1 VRRGGFKMNKLLVF
15 DVWGDYA
22 HFRRFYTTTSPL
34 SFPIPP
40 RTALCGLIGAVIG
53 LEKEKNDYLNY
64 FPTDSAF
71 IGLKLINPIKKTV
84 IAENLIDTK
93 TARGPGMNLI
103 ANRTQIR
110 FEFLK
115 DQKYRIYF
123 CCSNEVDIVYQKLK
137 YNLNQHKAVYTPC
150 LGLSENIANFKF
162 IGEFKIDI
170 LPCKDDYISIDTVLP
185 LQKISKKDGIM
196 FEREGEYFSIR
207 MPVELN
213 TKRVV
218 TKYRDIIYRNIIPDC
233 SPRPIRAKLIESYGN
248 VKYPNGRRE
257 NIVFID

>member
-1 VRRGGFKMNKLLVF
+1 MNKLLVF

-53 LEKEKNDYLNY
+53 LEKEENDYLNY
-64 FPTDSAF
+64 FPTDSVF
-71 IGLKLINPIKKTV
+71 IGLKLINPIKKNI

-93 TARGPGMNLI
+93 TAKGPGMNLI
-103 ANRTQIR
+103 TYRTQIR

-123 CCSNEVDIVYQKLK
+123 YCPNEENIVYQKLK
-137 YNLNQHKAVYTPC
+137 YNLNQHKTVYTPC

-162 IGEFKIDI
+162 IGEFEINI
-170 LPCKDDYISIDTVLP
+170 LPFMNDYISISTVLP

-196 FEREGEYFSIR
+196 FEGEGEYFSIR

-218 TKYRDIIYRNIIPDC
+218 TKYRDIIFDRTG
-233 SPRPIRAKLIESYGN
+233 RPIKAKLIEPYGN
-248 VKYPNGRRE
+248 VKYSDGERE
-257 NIVFID
+257 NIVFIE